1 MDTTTSLHI
10 SLPRA
15 LKTYVKKRISEKQY
29 SNASDYVRSLIRD
42 DQIRR
47 DEDRLERMLIE
58 GLGSGAATPMTKTKW
73 GEIRREMR
81 SGGRQRS
88 RAV

>member
-1 MDTTTSLHI
+1 MDTTTTLHI
-10 SLPRA
+10 SLPQA
-15 LKTYVKKRISEKQY
+15 LKRYVKKRISEKQY

-42 DQIRR
+42 DQTRR

-58 GLGSGAATPMTKTKW
+58 GLGSGAATPMTKKKLK
-73 GEIRREMR
+73 EIRDGVRRGER
-81 SGGRQRS
+81 KRT